1 MLDRSQP
8 LIDMQ
13 ENDEDWKENTV
24 EPMITEEYKLQ
35 KE

>member
-1 MLDRSQP
+1 MKMLDRTQP

-24 EPMITEEYKLQ
+24 EPMITEE
-35 KE
+35 